1 VISPTFQL
9 LETQVPNDSR
19 LYEPYSRSGNVWES
33 SSCTKNF
40 MTWLP
45 RLVDYS
51 DSNKL
56 KEHWKIGPNHDAD
69 DDNNKH
75 VPGGIIV
82 RNTNTTIRRTTT
94 TGIRQQV
101 PGDTVR
107 NIITSTELN

>member
-1 VISPTFQL
+1 
-9 LETQVPNDSR
+9 
-19 LYEPYSRSGNVWES
+19 
-33 SSCTKNF
+33 
-40 MTWLP
+40 MTWLL

-69 DDNNKH
+69 DDDNNKH

-82 RNTNTTIRRTTT
+82 RNTNTIIRR